1 MKNLLKFLSIASV
14 VLIAGIVFV
23 SCSKDDDPADN
34 DVFVGTYNGRVTY
47 QNSSESKSNDNG
59 NVRVVK
65 VGSDYNFI
73 FSDGIPDLTGVRF
86 RKDGDNTV
94 VSVDEDVTKVIRIT
108 ASRLIIGYAKDG
120 ATWTADCNR

>member
-1 MKNLLKFLSIASV
+1 MKKFLKYFSIAAV
-14 VLIAGIVFV
+14 VLMAGMVFV

-47 QNSSESKSNDNG
+47 QNGSESKSNDNG
-59 NVRVVK
+59 KVTVVK
-65 VGSDYNFI
+65 VGSDYNFV

-94 VSVDEDVTKVIRIT
+94 VSVDEDVTKIIRIT
-108 ASRLIIGYAKDG
+108 ASSLTIGYAKDG

>member
-94 VSVDEDVTKVIRIT
+94 VSVDEDVTKIIRIT
-108 ASRLIIGYAKDG
+108 ASRLTIGYAKDG

>member
-1 MKNLLKFLSIASV
+1 MKNVLKFLSIASV
-14 VLIAGIVFV
+14 VLIAGMVFV
-23 SCSKDDDPADN
+23 SCSKNDDPADN
-34 DVFVGTYNGRVTY
+34 DVFVGTYNGRITY

-59 NVRVVK
+59 KVTVVK
-65 VGSDYNFI
+65 VGSDYNFV

-94 VSVDEDVTKVIRIT
+94 VSVDEDVTKIIRIT
-108 ASRLIIGYAKDG
+108 ASRLTIGYAKDG

>member
-1 MKNLLKFLSIASV
+1 MKKLRKYFSIAAV
-14 VLIAGIVFV
+14 VLMAGMVFV

-47 QNSSESKSNDNG
+47 QNGSESKSNDNG
-59 NVRVVK
+59 KVTVVK
-65 VGSDYNFI
+65 VGSDYNFV

-94 VSVDEDVTKVIRIT
+94 VSVDEDVTKIIRIT
-108 ASRLIIGYAKDG
+108 ASSLTIGYAKDG